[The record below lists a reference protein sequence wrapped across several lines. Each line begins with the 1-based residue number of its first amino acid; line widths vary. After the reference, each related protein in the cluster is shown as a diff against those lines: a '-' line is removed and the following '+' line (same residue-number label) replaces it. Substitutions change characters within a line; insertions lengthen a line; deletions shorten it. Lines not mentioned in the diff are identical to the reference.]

1 MRPILLSSVAALAL
15 VSLSGL
21 VHAQAVQ
28 SPQVL
33 KDGAGIPPTPPKV
46 ETPADTDAFDP
57 SRPHKKVR
65 DVQVQPIA
73 KPEATVPGGPGAPTA
88 PPPASPPAR
97 KAETPPPA
105 PAPKVEAPPPKAAPA
120 PRPVK
125 ERPATPRSREKSSE
139 AKAPTYLDPPPGE
152 QAHDRRPDRSDRP
165 VQARDP
171 RDTGRP
177 EDRLPQQLDPRDA
190 NRPDDSRPGVDPRY
204 GYQQGPRYD
213 GDPRAPDGRGSGYAG
228 DRFRPEGAP
237 PYGRDERFD
246 PRGAQAPYQGSPR
259 VPGRADLPDDDTI
272 RRSLPRD
279 EREER
284 FERPH

>member
-15 VSLSGL
+15 VSLSGVL
-21 VHAQAVQ
+21 HAQTVQ
-28 SPQVL
+28 PPQVL
-33 KDGAGIPPTPPKV
+33 KDGSGIPPTPPKV

-65 DVQVQPIA
+65 DVQVQ
-73 KPEATVPGGPGAPTA
+73 PTA

-125 ERPATPRSREKSSE
+125 DRPATPRSREKPSE
-139 AKAPTYLDPPPGE
+139 AKAPTSLDRPAGE
-152 QAHDRRPDRSDRP
+152 QAHDRRPERSDRP

-177 EDRLPQQLDPRDA
+177 DDRFPQQRDLRDA
-190 NRPDDSRPGVDPRY
+190 NRPDDGRPGVDPRY

-228 DRFRPEGAP
+228 DGFRPEGAR
-237 PYGRDERFD
+237 PYGRDKRFD
-246 PRGAQAPYQGSPR
+246 PRGAQDPYQGSPR
-259 VPGRADLPDDDTI
+259 VPERADLPDDDTI